1 MIAAVR
7 GWVTSIA
14 AVALG
19 GAKQQ
24 FFTREGFAAVAL
36 ILTVVQSLVPEGTLR
51 KIAGFTGGLVLLAA
65 LLQPALRT
73 DLGRLDFSDYEK
85 AIEDRAEEL
94 ERAGKDELEGLI
106 ARRTA
111 AYISDKADALGLAV
125 AARVETE
132 PVEGIPVPVSVELTG
147 PYSQDLADW
156 IAGELGI
163 PAERQVWH
171 EGKN

>member
-1 MIAAVR
+1 MIGAVR
-7 GWVTSIA
+7 SWLTSIA
-14 AVALG
+14 AVTL
-19 GAKQQ
+19 
-24 FFTREGFAAVAL
+24 L
-36 ILTVVQSLVPEGTLR
+36 LTVVQTLVPEGTLR
-51 KIAGFTGGLVLLAA
+51 KITGFTGGLLLLAA
-65 LLQPALRT
+65 LLQPVLKT
-73 DLGRLDFSDYEK
+73 DLARLKLDFSDYSA
-85 AIEDRAEEL
+85 AIEERAEAL
-94 ERAGKDELEGLI
+94 DAAGKEELAAII
-106 ARRTA
+106 AGRTA